1 MAYSEEQWR
10 DVRIMFESG
19 VSLAD
24 IVAHKDVK
32 IKSKGSISKKSNA
45 EGWKVNERKHLVQKE
60 VLATQELEAIKQK
73 KETLTNPER
82 TIHEALVSEQLQLT
96 KFFRGANML
105 VANTVAAKVKR
116 EGQTASF
123 KELASAAQALGRTQ
137 ESVLGKSP
145 ELVINNT
152 NAVQTNVA
160 VTQTPEQVRA
170 IKDMLESHL

>member
-1 MAYSEEQWR
+1 VAYSEEQWR
-10 DVRIMFESG
+10 DVRILFESG

-60 VLATQELEAIKQK
+60 VVATQELEAVKRE
-73 KETLTNPER
+73 KETLTAPER
-82 TIHEALVSEQLQLT
+82 SIHDALVSEQLQLT

-116 EGQTASF
+116 EGQNASF

-145 ELVINNT
+145 ETVINNT
-152 NAVQTNVA
+152 NAVQTNVS
-160 VTQTPEQVRA
+160 VTQTPDQVRA
-170 IKDMLESHL
+170 IKEMLESHL

>member
-1 MAYSEEQWR
+1 MAYSDEQWR
-10 DVRIMFESG
+10 DVRILFESG

-60 VLATQELEAIKQK
+60 VVATQALEAVKRE
-73 KETLTNPER
+73 KETLTTPER
-82 TIHEALVSEQLQLT
+82 SIHDALVSEQLQIT
-96 KFFRGANML
+96 KFFRGGNML
-105 VANTVAAKVKR
+105 VANTIVAKVKR
-116 EGQTASF
+116 EGQTATF
-123 KELASAAQALGRTQ
+123 KDLAAAAMGLGRTQ

-145 ELVINNT
+145 DTIINNT

-160 VTQTPEQVRA
+160 VTQTPDQVRA
-170 IKDMLESHL
+170 IKEMLESHC